1 MKTINLTLLR
11 SVIIDEVKIDSHIKG
26 LIAKATD
33 ENASS
38 VAYQQTAGDEDEHE
52 RKLLASLVSN
62 AESLAT
68 IFSDYLGYKQNDN
81 GDNSVIV
88 DFADT
93 DKILYTLYVSDRFN
107 ENYTSSL
114 AHLSS
119 SYLSLKILTDW
130 YENIDP
136 KQSDIYQ
143 NSASRKLIDIKRRC
157 FDKAR
162 SIK

>member
-93 DKILYTLYVSDRFN
+93 GKILYTLYVSDRFN
-107 ENYTSSL
+107 ENYT
-114 AHLSS
+114 
-119 SYLSLKILTDW
+119 
-130 YENIDP
+130 
-136 KQSDIYQ
+136 
-143 NSASRKLIDIKRRC
+143 R
-157 FDKAR
+157 
-162 SIK
+162 